1 MSAAPAA
8 AIASTANMAVLEPA
22 ASVAEL
28 PQAAP
33 EVAEAPNVA
42 VAPKDGAPKPEVNGG
57 VANAVEAT
65 STAPATAAAAKAAVT
80 ACCPDRP
87 IVGSAAAHAAASGAR
102 SDGA

>member
-33 EVAEAPNVA
+33 EVAEAPKA
-42 VAPKDGAPKPEVNGG
+42 VAPKAGAPKPEVNGG
-57 VANAVEAT
+57 VTNEVEAT
-65 STAPATAAAAKAAVT
+65 RTTPATAAAAKAAVS

-87 IVGSAAAHAAASGAR
+87 IVGSGAAHGAASGAR